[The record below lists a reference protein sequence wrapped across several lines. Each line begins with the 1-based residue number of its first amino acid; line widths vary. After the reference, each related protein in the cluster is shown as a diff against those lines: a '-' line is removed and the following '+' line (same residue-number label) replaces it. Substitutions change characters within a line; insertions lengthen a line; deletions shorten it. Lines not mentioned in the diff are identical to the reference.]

1 MNITLRSAVS
11 EDGPA
16 VHRLVASSPPLDTN
30 SLYCNLL
37 QASHFGETA
46 VAAEIE
52 GELVGFVSGYI
63 KPGSFD
69 TYFLWQVVVG
79 EAARGQG
86 LAKRMIQSLLVRPAL
101 QAVSFLETTITPD
114 NEPSQRLFKAL
125 ARDWDAGLEVTVLFD
140 KERHFGGQHESEELY
155 RIGPVCR

>member
-1 MNITLRSAVS
+1 MRQAVS
-11 EDGPA
+11 EDGLA
-16 VHRLVASSPPLDTN
+16 VHQLVASSPPLDTN

-37 QASHFGETA
+37 QTSHFGDTA
-46 VAAEIE
+46 LAAEAD

-63 KPGSFD
+63 KPNAPD

-86 LAKRMIQSLLVRPAL
+86 LAKRMIQKLLNQPAL
-101 QAVSFLETTITPD
+101 AGVSFLETTITPD

-125 ARDWDAGLEVTVLFD
+125 AREWEAGLEVGVLFD
-140 KERHFGGQHESEELY
+140 KERHFGGRHETEELY
-155 RIGPVCR
+155 RIGPIRR

>member
-1 MNITLRSAVS
+1 MNITLRPAVS
-11 EDGPA
+11 EDGMA
-16 VHRLVASSPPLDTN
+16 VHRLVASSPALDTN
-30 SLYCNLL
+30 SLYGNLL
-37 QASHFGETA
+37 QTSHFGDTA
-46 VAAEIE
+46 VAAESD

-63 KPGSFD
+63 KPGTAD

-86 LAKRMIQSLLVRPAL
+86 LAKRMIQSLLERPTL

-125 ARDWDAGLEVTVLFD
+125 AREWDAGLEVGVLFD

-155 RIGPVCR
+155 RIGPIRH